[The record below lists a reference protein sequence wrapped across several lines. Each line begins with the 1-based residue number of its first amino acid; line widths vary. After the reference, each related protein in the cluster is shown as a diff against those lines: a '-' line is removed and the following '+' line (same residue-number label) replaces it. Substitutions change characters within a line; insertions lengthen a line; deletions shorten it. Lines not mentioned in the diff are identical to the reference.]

1 VNVLLRAL
9 ELAFAADKRHALLR
23 LRVDAAMRRVQQVA
37 ADAENARLDLED
49 YERGVQAAEQ
59 AKRDCL

>member
-1 VNVLLRAL
+1 MSLMLRAL
-9 ELAFAADKRHALLR
+9 ELVFAADKRHALLR

-37 ADAENARLDLED
+37 ADAENARLDLDD
-49 YERGVQAAEQ
+49 YEREVRAAEQ

>member
-1 VNVLLRAL
+1 MSLMLRAL
-9 ELAFAADKRHALLR
+9 ELVFAADKRHALLR

-49 YERGVQAAEQ
+49 YEREVKAVHEVG
-59 AKRDCL
+59 RDVL

>member
-1 VNVLLRAL
+1 MLRAL
-9 ELAFAADKRHALLR
+9 ELVFAADKRHALLR

-49 YERGVQAAEQ
+49 YEREVKAVREVG
-59 AKRDCL
+59 RDVL

>member
-1 VNVLLRAL
+1 MSLMLRAL
-9 ELAFAADKRHALLR
+9 ELVFAADKRRALLR

-49 YERGVQAAEQ
+49 YEREVKAVHEVG
-59 AKRDCL
+59 RDVL

>member
-1 VNVLLRAL
+1 MLRAL
-9 ELAFAADKRHALLR
+9 ELVFAADKRHALLR

-49 YERGVQAAEQ
+49 YEREVKAVHEVG
-59 AKRDCL
+59 RDVL